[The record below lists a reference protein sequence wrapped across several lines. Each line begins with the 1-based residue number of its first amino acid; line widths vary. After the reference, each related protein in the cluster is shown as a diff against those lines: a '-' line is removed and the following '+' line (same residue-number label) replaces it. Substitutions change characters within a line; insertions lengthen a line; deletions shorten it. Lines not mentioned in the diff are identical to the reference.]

1 MSDDYIPWWVPA
13 DSPRRTG
20 AVAEPEAAPVEEA
33 TPLPEM
39 FPVLTEAVADPATTV
54 VPDPPADPVE
64 ASS

>member
-20 AVAEPEAAPVEEA
+20 AVAEPEAVEEA
-33 TPLPEM
+33 APLPEM
-39 FPVLTEAVADPATTV
+39 FPVLTEAVADPATEV
-54 VPDPPADPVE
+54 VADPPADPVE